1 MHKNGKTE
9 HRGGRQY
16 GYVRVSSREQN
27 EARQLAAMC
36 NAGIRAEYIF
46 AEKQSGRDFERPQ
59 YKKLLRRLRRGDT
72 LFVHS
77 IDRLGRNYREI
88 IEQWQYLT
96 SEKGVDIVVLDMPLL
111 DTRQRDAGL
120 TGLFISNLV
129 LQILSYVAQT
139 ECENIRRRQAEGI
152 AAAKARGVA
161 FGRHAIEIPPD
172 FRSRAAELTLAV
184 ACIPR
189 PAEFPHPRG
198 GTCPKGTQKY
208 RDRRGVR
215 NQQVTLLQLA
225 QTNRPNEFE
234 RRKIKIY
241 CGFVQKSTL

>member
-36 NAGIRAEYIF
+36 NAGLRPEYIF
-46 AEKQSGRDFERPQ
+46 AEKQSGRDFDRPQ

-72 LFVHS
+72 LFVQS

-139 ECENIRRRQAEGI
+139 ECDNIRRRQAEGI
-152 AAAKARGVA
+152 AAAKERGVR
-161 FGRHAIEIPPD
+161 FGRHAIEIPPN
-172 FRSRAAELTLAV
+172 FRSRAEELARKGLKNTEIA
-184 ACIPR
+184 
-189 PAEFPHPRG
+189 AEFGISRSLYYNWL
-198 GTCPKGTQKY
+198 K
-208 RDRRGVR
+208 
-215 NQQVTLLQLA
+215 
-225 QTNRPNEFE
+225 QTAPTNSKEE
-234 RRKIKIY
+234 K
-241 CGFVQKSTL
+241 

>member
-1 MHKNGKTE
+1 MRRETIRLCSRFKQGTERSAAACGNVQCGNSNGTYIC
-9 HRGGRQY
+9 GQ
-16 GYVRVSSREQN
+16 
-27 EARQLAAMC
+27 
-36 NAGIRAEYIF
+36 AER
-46 AEKQSGRDFERPQ
+46 RDFDRPQ

-72 LFVHS
+72 LFVQS

-111 DTRQRDAGL
+111 DTRRRDEGL

-161 FGRHAIEIPPD
+161 FGRHAIEIPPN
-172 FRSRAAELTLAV
+172 FRSRAEELARTGMKSADI
-184 ACIPR
+184 A
-189 PAEFPHPRG
+189 AEF
-198 GTCPKGTQKY
+198 
-208 RDRRGVR
+208 GVSR
-215 NQQVTLLQLA
+215 SLYYNWLK
-225 QTNRPNEFE
+225 QTAPTNSKEE
-234 RRKIKIY
+234 K
-241 CGFVQKSTL
+241 

>member
-9 HRGGRQY
+9 HCGGRQY

-36 NAGIRAEYIF
+36 NAGIRTEHIF
-46 AEKQSGRDFERPQ
+46 ADKQSGRDFDRPQ

-72 LFVHS
+72 LFVQS

-139 ECENIRRRQAEGI
+139 ECDNIRRRQAEGI

-161 FGRHAIEIPPD
+161 FGRHAIEIPPN
-172 FRSRAAELTLAV
+172 FRSRAEELAQKGLKNTEIA
-184 ACIPR
+184 
-189 PAEFPHPRG
+189 AEFGISRSLYYNWL
-198 GTCPKGTQKY
+198 K
-208 RDRRGVR
+208 
-215 NQQVTLLQLA
+215 
-225 QTNRPNEFE
+225 QTATTNSKEE
-234 RRKIKIY
+234 K
-241 CGFVQKSTL
+241 

>member
-16 GYVRVSSREQN
+16 GYVRVSRREQN

-36 NAGIRAEYIF
+36 NAGIRTEHIF
-46 AEKQSGRDFERPQ
+46 ADKQSGRDFDRPQ

-72 LFVHS
+72 LFVQS

-139 ECENIRRRQAEGI
+139 ECDNIRRRQAEGI
-152 AAAKARGVA
+152 AAAKERGVA
-161 FGRHAIEIPPD
+161 FGRHAIEIPPN
-172 FRSRAAELTLAV
+172 FRSRAEELARTGMKSADI
-184 ACIPR
+184 A
-189 PAEFPHPRG
+189 AEFGVSRSLYYRWLGRTAPQQFETENSPPLTEPRDMQNG
-198 GTCPKGTQKY
+198 NF
-208 RDRRGVR
+208 REV
-215 NQQVTLLQLA
+215 
-225 QTNRPNEFE
+225 
-234 RRKIKIY
+234 
-241 CGFVQKSTL
+241 

>member
-46 AEKQSGRDFERPQ
+46 ADKQSGRDFDRPQ
-59 YKKLLRRLRRGDT
+59 YKKLLHRLRRGDT
-72 LFVHS
+72 LFVQS
-77 IDRLGRNYREI
+77 IDRLGRNYHEI

-96 SEKGVDIVVLDMPLL
+96 DKKQVDIVVLDMPLL

-161 FGRHAIEIPPD
+161 FGRPAIEIRRTFVPVRKNLP
-172 FRSRAAELTLAV
+172 E
-184 ACIPR
+184 
-189 PAEFPHPRG
+189 RG
-198 GTCPKGTQKY
+198 
-208 RDRRGVR
+208 
-215 NQQVTLLQLA
+215 
-225 QTNRPNEFE
+225 
-234 RRKIKIY
+234 
-241 CGFVQKSTL
+241 